1 MVQQDPELAKSTPDR
16 SIPRTAS
23 PRPQSSY
30 SFRDVGDDPTVSRRA
45 SAASRY
51 SLALPS
57 FPSDIADGTESEE
70 SASSFTFIPCN
81 PKRFYKRLVE
91 ICIDYDLKA
100 MSTLEGDEEVSL
112 GILSGPNLDLINECA
127 TRWRVGYPYRV
138 TCSLDIIKYKYEREE
153 VPLECIPEAMHVI
166 AKAAEDN
173 PLDDWSNDDVGVR
186 LYSIS
191 LAQLTYPCPNRSS
204 ISRRFTENFS
214 TSFLAP
220 FIIRLIIWKPCSLQ
234 RLHPQWL

>member
-16 SIPRTAS
+16 SIPRTTS

-30 SFRDVGDDPTVSRRA
+30 AFRDVGDDPTVSRRA

-57 FPSDIADGTESEE
+57 FPSDIADGAESEE
-70 SASSFTFIPCN
+70 IAGSFTFIPPN
-81 PKRFYKRLVE
+81 SKKFYKRLVE
-91 ICIDYDLKA
+91 ICVDHDLRA

-153 VPLECIPEAMHVI
+153 VPLECIPEAMHVV
-166 AKAAEDN
+166 AKAAEDL
-173 PLDDWSNDDVGVR
+173 PLDDWADEDV
-186 LYSIS
+186 
-191 LAQLTYPCPNRSS
+191 RSF
-204 ISRRFTENFS
+204 ISRVYNSPIPVCRVPISQRFTENSS
-214 TSFLAP
+214 TSSLAP
-220 FIIRLIIWKPCSLQ
+220 FIIHLIIWKRFNLK
-234 RLHPQWL
+234 RLNPP